1 MSNPNFTENLCLL
14 GYADSKLQAGAD
26 GDAPI
31 VATLI
36 LAVGLVTLLLGGEIL
51 VRGASAL
58 AMRLRAAPL
67 VAGLIVGFG
76 TSAPELVLSVDAA
89 VQGID
94 GLAIGTL
101 IGANVANAFLVMG
114 VLAIVA
120 GSTAEHKEPV
130 GPHTSVFLAAGT
142 VVIAVLAADGTIN
155 RLDGALLLAVF
166 AGFLFDQLRRARR
179 DEVLLEEIN
188 ASHGR
193 MAPATAAVLV
203 VVGLVL
209 LPVGA
214 TIAVNGAVGLARGL
228 GIAEAVIGLTVTS
241 FGTTLP
247 EVATAFAAGRRGH
260 HALGIGNVIGSFL
273 FNGLLIVG
281 VVAAIQ
287 PVSMPV
293 GLWLV
298 ALPAY
303 VIATVV
309 TMAVAHRLI
318 QLRRD
323 SGFLLVGFYVIYV
336 IAASAAGI

>member
-1 MSNPNFTENLCLL
+1 
-14 GYADSKLQAGAD
+14 
-26 GDAPI
+26 
-31 VATLI
+31 
-36 LAVGLVTLLLGGEIL
+36 
-51 VRGASAL
+51 
-58 AMRLRAAPL
+58 
-67 VAGLIVGFG
+67 
-76 TSAPELVLSVDAA
+76 
-89 VQGID
+89 
-94 GLAIGTL
+94 
-101 IGANVANAFLVMG
+101 
-114 VLAIVA
+114 
-120 GSTAEHKEPV
+120 
-130 GPHTSVFLAAGT
+130 
-142 VVIAVLAADGTIN
+142 
-155 RLDGALLLAVF
+155 
-166 AGFLFDQLRRARR
+166 
-179 DEVLLEEIN
+179 
-188 ASHGR
+188 
-193 MAPATAAVLV
+193 VLV

-214 TIAVNGAVGLARGL
+214 TIAANGAVGLARGL